1 MTTSDTTALP
11 AQRTAACDAAPP
23 PGRSRRQLLATGA
36 ALAAGSLLPG
46 AARAQAGFPSRTL
59 TLMVPW
65 PAGAPSDAIARRL
78 QPFFQQA
85 LGQPIVVDNLGG
97 AGGTLG
103 VAKAIAQPADGHTV
117 LLGTPTE
124 LVLSPLTIPGV
135 RYKAEDFTLVGHF
148 GRVPYVLCGRPGLPQ
163 ATLAELLALKGKGGA
178 PLSAGHIGP
187 GSLIQLLGLS
197 FEKACGLA
205 LNHVP
210 YRGVPPLLQDLIGG
224 QVDLAFLPLAGSIAA
239 NIEQAKLR
247 TFGLSTPRPSPLL
260 PQVQPL
266 AASKGFEGF
275 DIDAWGGLLVRRE
288 TPPELQQRL
297 HAVWAEAVRDAGF
310 LGWLRSTGSD
320 PLPLLTLAEC
330 QAAYPREIAR
340 YTALLRAFPD
350 AARS

>member
-1 MTTSDTTALP
+1 MRADT
-11 AQRTAACDAAPP
+11 
-23 PGRSRRQLLATGA
+23 RRRLLLNAGLA
-36 ALAAGSLLPG
+36 SGLAAAGLPRQG
-46 AARAQAGFPSRTL
+46 RAQAGFPSRAV

-103 VAKAIAQPADGHTV
+103 VAKAMQQPADGHTV

-135 RYKAEDFTLVGHF
+135 RYKAEDFTLIGHF
-148 GRVPYVLCGRPGLPQ
+148 GRVPYVLCGRPNLPP
-163 ATLAELLALKGKGGA
+163 ATLAELLATKGKGGA

-197 FEKACGLA
+197 FEKASGLA

-210 YRGVPPLLQDLIGG
+210 YRGVPPLIQDLIGG
-224 QVDLAFLPLAGSIAA
+224 QVDLAFLPLAGPIAA

-266 AASKGFEGF
+266 AATKGFEGF

-288 TPPELQQRL
+288 TPAEVQQRL

-310 LGWLRSTGSD
+310 LGWLRGTGSD
-320 PLPLLTLAEC
+320 PLPLLNLAES

-350 AARS
+350 AGRS